1 MIAENLAA
9 ARHNMVEQQIRP
21 WEVMDRKVLQ
31 LLAEAPREDF
41 VPDRY
46 RQLAY
51 ADTEISIGAG
61 QRMMAPKLEAKL
73 LQALNI
79 RPNDNILEIGTGSGF
94 LTSCLAQLGNW
105 VTSIEIHPEL
115 SEQAQ
120 QRLLKTGI
128 SNISLRSGDGLSGP
142 VESGP
147 YDAIAV
153 TGSLPILDENLQQ
166 QLSVGGRMF
175 VVTGTSPAMVATL
188 VTRVGENE
196 WRNEPLFETVLA
208 PLEQQGGERFRF

>member
-1 MIAENLAA
+1 MIADNLAA

>member
-1 MIAENLAA
+1 MIADNLAS

-21 WEVMDRKVLQ
+21 WEVVDRKVLQ
-31 LLAEAPREDF
+31 LMAEAPREQF
-41 VPDRY
+41 VPEEY

-51 ADTEISIGAG
+51 ADTEIPIGAG

-73 LQALNI
+73 LQTLNI
-79 RPNDNILEIGTGSGF
+79 RPNDNILEIGTGSAF
-94 LTSCLAQLGNW
+94 LTACLAKLGNW

-120 QRLLKTGI
+120 QRLVNAGI
-128 SNISLRSGDGLSGP
+128 SNVSLRSGDGLAGP

-153 TGSLPILDENLQQ
+153 TGSLPELNEDLLQ
-166 QLSVGGRMF
+166 QLSVGGHLF
-175 VVTGTSPAMVATL
+175 AVIGTAPAMVATL

-196 WRNEPLFETVLA
+196 WCKEALFETELA
-208 PLEQQGGERFRF
+208 PLEHHKGETFSF